1 MKKTTYRQC
10 YLRNQGRF
18 QTSWIPAEFAEVGMI
33 LKIKDDRDQW
43 ENGWVVEAVY
53 SESEEVP
60 DIRKAIR
67 VHRTRTRRCFAQAT
81 TEIDHNV
88 IA

>member
-10 YLRNQGRF
+10 YLRNRDRF

-33 LKIKDDRDQW
+33 LKIKDDCDQW
-43 ENGWVVEAVY
+43 ENGWVVEAAY
-53 SESEEVP
+53 SESEELP

-67 VHRTRTRRCFAQAT
+67 GHRTRTGDALPKRPPK
-81 TEIDHNV
+81 
-88 IA
+88 